1 MLGTKPAR
9 GGERSSRADPGEGLP
24 GEAPPG
30 EAPPP
35 SALIVPLTLPREKI
49 SRKRIKGEIWEKWGA
64 TYGRN
69 GCGGRKKYLATG
81 ARGRGWED
89 GCLGVGEGG
98 GGGQREA
105 GRGGACLRVS
115 VRACGRARA
124 RVRAFVRLC
133 VCACVR
139 DLFCVCYGG
148 QLFMCPSPFGPLLFL
163 ASFLASHLF
172 DS

>member
-1 MLGTKPAR
+1 MTSSEWRDEPSEDAGDEAGAG
-9 GGERSSRADPGEGLP
+9 GGEVESGRPGGGP
-24 GEAPPG
+24 TGGGPTG
-30 EAPPP
+30 GGPPP

-98 GGGQREA
+98 RGSKGGGQ
-105 GRGGACLRVS
+105 GWCVLACE
-115 VRACGRARA
+115 RACVWACARARA
-124 RVRAFVRLC
+124 CVCAFVRLC
-133 VCACVR
+133 VRA
-139 DLFCVCYGG
+139 
-148 QLFMCPSPFGPLLFL
+148 
-163 ASFLASHLF
+163 
-172 DS
+172 

>member
-1 MLGTKPAR
+1 MR
-9 GGERSSRADPGEGLP
+9 HMGE
-24 GEAPPG
+24 
-30 EAPPP
+30 
-35 SALIVPLTLPREKI
+35 
-49 SRKRIKGEIWEKWGA
+49 
-64 TYGRN
+64 
-69 GCGGRKKYLATG
+69 TG
-81 ARGRGWED
+81 AVAERNTSLLELGVEVGRMGAWGWER
-89 GCLGVGEGG
+89 G